1 MAEWYSSLTVL
12 DKAYF
17 YVSVAATVFL
27 IIQIIM
33 LVVSFGGGDID
44 GDGVPDADADAPDS
58 GLTLF
63 SVKSITA
70 FFAIGG
76 WTGLAMLTS
85 LPDLIAV
92 DVAVSVAAGFLSMMA
107 VALIMRALMKMQCS
121 GNIIKEKLVG
131 RSATVYVKIN
141 PLRGSVGKINL
152 TAQGR
157 FMEIDAVTDGE
168 EPLSYND
175 GVTIIKMEND
185 LAVVEKIKEVK
196 EN

>member
-12 DKAYF
+12 GKAYF
-17 YVSVAATVFL
+17 YVSIAATVFL

-44 GDGVPDADADAPDS
+44 GDGIPDTDADAPDA

-63 SVKSITA
+63 SVKSVTA

-76 WTGLAMLTS
+76 WAGLAMLTS
-85 LPDLIAV
+85 LPELIAV
-92 DVAVSVAAGFLSMMA
+92 DVIVSVAAGFLSMLA
-107 VALIMRALMKMQCS
+107 VALIMRALVKMQCS
-121 GNIIKEKLVG
+121 GNIVIEKLVG
-131 RSATVYVKIN
+131 QTATVYVKIN
-141 PLRGSVGKINL
+141 PHRGSTGKINL

-168 EPLSYND
+168 EPLAYND
-175 GVTIIKMEND
+175 GVRIIRMEND
-185 LAVVEKIKEVK
+185 LAVVEKIKEK
-196 EN
+196 E